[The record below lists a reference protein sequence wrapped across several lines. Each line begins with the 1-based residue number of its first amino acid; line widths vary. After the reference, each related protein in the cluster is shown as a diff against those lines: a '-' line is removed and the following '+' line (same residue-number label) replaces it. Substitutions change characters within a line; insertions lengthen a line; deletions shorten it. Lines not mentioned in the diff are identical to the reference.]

1 MKSISAWMFVS
12 LVAAGFG
19 GYRIARAQTQA
30 TYNLTFSH
38 AEESID
44 AAGATVIT
52 VMARGDLQGVMTL
65 KLERGEDGSV
75 TGGEWALAVSY
86 TETPVIPPPNDN
98 PITPPAGD
106 NDPPEN
112 LVQKGVLKGQITGG
126 AVALNEDGGVVA
138 LNGVQLELTGGTLA
152 YGSVLQGGGYINGT
166 TLTDRDTSSGS
177 VSLIF

>member
-1 MKSISAWMFVS
+1 MKPVWAWMFVT
-12 LVAAGFG
+12 LVAAGVG
-19 GYRIARAQTQA
+19 GFRSARAQTQT

-38 AEESID
+38 AEQSID

-52 VMARGDLQGVMTL
+52 VMAQGGLQGVMTL

-86 TETPVIPPPNDN
+86 TETPVIPPPNDS
-98 PITPPAGD
+98 PVTPTDGD

-112 LVQKGVLKGQITGG
+112 LVQKGVLKGRITGG
-126 AVALNEDGGVVA
+126 TVALNGDGGVVV

-152 YGSVLQGGGYINGT
+152 YDGVLQGGGYINGT
-166 TLTDRDTSSGS
+166 ALSDRDTSSGS